1 MEKDFKIF
9 DDKNFSDL
17 SKEIYEN
24 SKLKKT
30 QIDLFIQ
37 EVHGYIQSI
46 EDVAI
51 VGPVLKELFDVA
63 VKNDDNLL
71 KLATVIQ
78 RIMNKQIDVM
88 NYTLNQSWNNG
99 GRSELKN
106 SDGCMT
112 TVGIIDMLHENLISV
127 YPNPT
132 SGIVNFKFAMNI
144 KVNSIVIQNVL
155 GEEIVRTEDIQN
167 DIFSMDLSAFPKG
180 VYFAIIDTDKGRST
194 KKILLSE

>member
-78 RIMNKQIDVM
+78 RIMNKHIDF
-88 NYTLNQSWNNG
+88 TDDTSLLSDAEKQ
-99 GRSELKN
+99 EL
-106 SDGCMT
+106 
-112 TVGIIDMLHENLISV
+112 
-127 YPNPT
+127 
-132 SGIVNFKFAMNI
+132 
-144 KVNSIVIQNVL
+144 
-155 GEEIVRTEDIQN
+155 
-167 DIFSMDLSAFPKG
+167 
-180 VYFAIIDTDKGRST
+180 IDTLEEAAASLQDKSD
-194 KKILLSE
+194 KIEMNKIRKSIES